1 MALKATIFKLDL
13 QVDNIDQHYYQPH
26 QLTIARHPSENNE
39 RMVYRII
46 AFALNAHPALQLT
59 KGISTVD
66 EPDLWRHADSGEIEQ
81 WIELGHPDE
90 KRLRK
95 ACGRAQQVL
104 VYSYQQRSG
113 EIWWQQL
120 SARTKNSDNLTI
132 ANISVIDSNII
143 DKLVSRQ
150 MKLSCTIQDGT
161 IWLTNSTDT
170 LEITTQ
176 AFI

>member
-39 RMVYRII
+39 RMLYRII

-59 KGISTVD
+59 KGISTID

-95 ACGRAQQVL
+95 ACGRTQQVL

-113 EIWWQQL
+113 ETWWQQL

-132 ANISVIDSNII
+132 AQIIIKDTSAI

-150 MKLSCTIQDGT
+150 MQLSCTIQDGT

-176 AFI
+176 PFI

>member
-120 SARTKNSDNLTI
+120 SARMKNSDNLAI
-132 ANISVIDSNII
+132 ANISAIDSNTV

-150 MKLSCTIQDGT
+150 MKLCCTIQDGT
-161 IWLTNSTDT
+161 IWLTNSIDT